1 MPLTFCN
8 IGQVAIVQRING
20 GERVRQHLFKL
31 GFVVGSE
38 ISVVAK
44 FGNNVIVKVKDS
56 RVAIGAGMASKIMV

>member
-1 MPLTFCN
+1 MPLSFSD
-8 IGQVAIVQRING
+8 IGIGHTIKKISG
-20 GERVRQHLFKL
+20 GDRVRHHLFKL

-38 ISVVAK
+38 IIVVAK